1 MSPESPKSPLAGGS
15 SEAVRALVRDIVA
28 RHLATTPAPVAA
40 APTPTIVAGPVVV
53 DARVE
58 LVDAGDHAAGS
69 PLGGHPSHVIIQV
82 VGIDIDIYGDV
93 VPGSCVIEPS
103 VPCTHCGY
111 CRSYGD

>member
-1 MSPESPKSPLAGGS
+1 MSPHSPKSPSAGGS

-28 RHLATTPAPVAA
+28 RHLATTPAPAPVAA
-40 APTPTIVAGPVVV
+40 TPTPTIMAGPVVV

-82 VGIDIDIYGDV
+82 VDV
-93 VPGSCVIEPS
+93 DVATGACVIEPA

-111 CRSYGD
+111 CRSFGH